1 MIHLRPRLDQLNA
14 PATVLDIGTG
24 DASLPLAVVNGNPQ
38 TLVTGLDVMRRHLV
52 VARERVQLKR
62 RIQLI
67 EGDAL
72 HLPYADNSID
82 YVICSLLLHHFTR
95 EQVLALLQ
103 EAWRCTRQGLIMS
116 DLVRG
121 WLPYA
126 GFKLIQ
132 PFFQLHPFT
141 RQDGEVS
148 IMRGFTP
155 SELHEMAQEARLPDV
170 SQMQVHQHPM
180 FRMTLVIDR

>member
-1 MIHLRPRLDQLNA
+1 LTQLNA

-24 DASLPLAVVNGNPQ
+24 DASLPLAVTENHPHA
-38 TLVTGLDVMRRHLV
+38 LVTGLDLMRRHLTI
-52 VARERVQLKR
+52 ARDRVQSQR
-62 RIQLI
+62 RIQLLQ
-67 EGDAL
+67 GDAL
-72 HLPYADNSID
+72 HLPYADNSMD

-95 EQVLALLQ
+95 EQVIALLQ
-103 EAWRCTRQGLIMS
+103 EAYRCTRHGLIMS

-121 WLPYA
+121 WLPYT

-132 PFFQLHPFT
+132 PLFRLHPFT

-155 SELHEMAQEARLPDV
+155 SELHTMAQEANLPDTA
-170 SQMQVHQHPM
+170 QMQIHQHPM